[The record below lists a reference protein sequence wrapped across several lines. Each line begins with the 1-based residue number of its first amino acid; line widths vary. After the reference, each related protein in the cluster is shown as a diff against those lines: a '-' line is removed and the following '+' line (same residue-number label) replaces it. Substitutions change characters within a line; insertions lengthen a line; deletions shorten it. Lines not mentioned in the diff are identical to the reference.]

1 MNDRSPSLTEP
12 SGSALPNVSPDL
24 PMDVG
29 GSSRNFWAIAWFQI
43 TLRVGW
49 IFKTESVIIPA
60 ALDSLGAAGWLR
72 GSLPV
77 LARFGQSIP
86 PLLVWP
92 LMKSA
97 RRQKRWLVG
106 TSVLMSAMIAATA
119 LIWTGLQNSE
129 NRSTAQLLFMVLY
142 AVFFAGVGLN
152 QLALSTLIGRLLPV
166 RRRGALMLVAN
177 TRGSVL
183 SIVCAAV
190 LLQFWLN
197 GSVAR
202 FELIFGTAAA
212 CFLLATVF
220 AQLIREPER
229 VQTSEPDDVL
239 PSPPE
244 RIPADSRPRV
254 VELVR
259 GVWQTGNE
267 SRPFRSVLAISALYG
282 LTMTLFPHYQNL
294 ALKRM
299 GCSYDNLLWWLIA
312 QNLGLALFSIPAGK
326 IADRFGNR
334 LVLRII
340 LFLLT
345 LAPLLAILLVRLGPS
360 CSWGFIAIYF
370 LLGLTPITMRVLSN
384 VSLEYCQPHDHS
396 RFLSAQSLSLAM
408 PVLITSSFVGLAL
421 DRLGHETVFIAGTVC
436 MTLAWLLALGMAEPR
451 D

>member
-1 MNDRSPSLTEP
+1 MNDRPPSAFSDSDSRPGGDQVDL
-12 SGSALPNVSPDL
+12 SAESA
-24 PMDVG
+24 G
-29 GSSRNFWAIAWFQI
+29 AARNFWAIAWYQI

-60 ALDSLGAAGWLR
+60 ALDSLGAEGWLR

-77 LARFGQSIP
+77 LARFGQSVP

-106 TSVLMSAMIAATA
+106 TSILMSVMIAATA
-119 LIWTGLQNSE
+119 LIWTGMHNLE
-129 NRSTAQLLFMVLY
+129 NRSTSQLLFMVLY
-142 AVFFAGVGLN
+142 AVFFSGVGLN

-177 TRGSVL
+177 TRGAVL
-183 SIVCAAV
+183 SIVCATV

-202 FELIFGTAAA
+202 FEWIFGTAAA
-212 CFLLATVF
+212 CFLMATVF
-220 AQLIREPER
+220 ALIIREPER
-229 VQTSEPDDVL
+229 VQKSEPDEAIV
-239 PSPPE
+239 SPPE
-244 RIPADSRPRV
+244 ETNAHSRPRV
-254 VELVR
+254 VELLR
-259 GVWQTGNE
+259 GVWQTGHE

-312 QNLGLALFSIPAGK
+312 QNLGVALFSIPAGK

-345 LAPLLAILLVRLGPS
+345 LAPLLAILLVRLGPAW
-360 CSWGFIAIYF
+360 SWGFIAIYF

-384 VSLEYCQPHDHS
+384 ISLEYCQPHDHS

-408 PVLITSSFVGLAL
+408 PVLITSSLVGLAL
-421 DRLGHETVFIAGTVC
+421 DRLGHETVFVAGTVC
-436 MTLAWLLALGMAEPR
+436 MALAWLLALAMDEPR